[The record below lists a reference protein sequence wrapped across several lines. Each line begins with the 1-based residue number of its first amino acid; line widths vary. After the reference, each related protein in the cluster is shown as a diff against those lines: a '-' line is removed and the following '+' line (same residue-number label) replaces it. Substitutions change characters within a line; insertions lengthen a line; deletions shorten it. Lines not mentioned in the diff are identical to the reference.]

1 MISEEMKT
9 TIRTLYEKG
18 YNKSQISRML
28 QIDRKTVRAKLKES
42 DEGLS
47 KKKIRPTILD
57 PYKEYIHSIKEDNSK
72 VYMVLNTQP
81 GEEAQV
87 DFGYIGFLN
96 IRGHFH

>member
-28 QIDRKTVRAKLKES
+28 QIDRKTVRAKLKEF
-42 DEGLS
+42 DEGLP

-57 PYKEYIHSIKEDNSK
+57 PYKEYIKIEKNCMR
-72 VYMVLNTQP
+72 V
-81 GEEAQV
+81 V
-87 DFGYIGFLN
+87 DQIHWMN
-96 IRGHFH
+96 IPELQKSL